1 MKKLSIPL
9 IAFAFAAT
17 AAQAQ
22 DYPADQ
28 DAAQPA
34 TPDTAPD
41 QSATPDQ
48 GLPDAQPQDALPPS
62 DAGAPPAASSAV
74 TDAEVS
80 SYAQAAVK
88 VQEIAKDAALPDDA
102 KQQQM
107 ASAVT
112 ASGLEPQRF
121 NEISQAI
128 GADPELRARVQTA
141 MAAHSPAS
149 DG

>member
-1 MKKLSIPL
+1 MKKLTYPL

-22 DYPADQ
+22 DIPADPAEQ
-28 DAAQPA
+28 DTAQPA
-34 TPDTAPD
+34 APD
-41 QSATPDQ
+41 QWSS
-48 GLPDAQPQDALPPS
+48 PDAQSQDATPTEP
-62 DAGAPPAASSAV
+62 AAPPADAAPGAGATAV

-80 SYAQAAVK
+80 SYAQAAAK
-88 VQEIAKDAALPDDA
+88 VQEIARDATIPDDA

-107 ASAVT
+107 ASAVSE
-112 ASGLEPQRF
+112 AGLAPQRF

-141 MAAHSPAS
+141 LAAHSSAH